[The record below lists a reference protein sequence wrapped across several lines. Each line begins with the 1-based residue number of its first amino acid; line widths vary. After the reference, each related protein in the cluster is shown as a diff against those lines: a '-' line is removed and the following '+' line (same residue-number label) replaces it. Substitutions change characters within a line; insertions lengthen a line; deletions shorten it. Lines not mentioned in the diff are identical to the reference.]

1 MPGGGGILDEG
12 EIEVRREWPGRWE
25 CGVVGW
31 ERADLVG
38 GRLLGVGSH
47 LLTDLRSEILAAVYR
62 SDMHGEALFKI
73 LTRRQTY

>member
-1 MPGGGGILDEG
+1 MAG
-12 EIEVRREWPGRWE
+12 EVRMWCDGL
-25 CGVVGW
+25 GK
-31 ERADLVG
+31 ADLVR

-47 LLTDLRSEILAAVYR
+47 LLTDLRGEILATVYR